1 MVKSKK
7 KLFLFVILLFILF
20 FTIRLIYSYSIN
32 FSNYISEKKIL
43 KYLSKEY
50 KDDNFKDIVLLN
62 NVVDANSRKIW
73 WFCNI

>member
-7 KLFLFVILLFILF
+7 KLFLFVVLLFILF

-62 NVVDANSRKIW
+62 SVVDANSRKI
-73 WFCNI
+73 

>member
-7 KLFLFVILLFILF
+7 KLFLFVVLLFILF

-62 NVVDANSRKIW
+62 NVVDANSRKI
-73 WFCNI
+73 

>member
-73 WFCNI
+73 WFSNI

>member
-7 KLFLFVILLFILF
+7 KLFLFVVLLFILF

>member
-62 NVVDANSRKIW
+62 NVVDANSRKI
-73 WFCNI
+73 

>member
-7 KLFLFVILLFILF
+7 KLFLFVVLLFILF

-50 KDDNFKDIVLLN
+50 KDYNFKDIVLLN
-62 NVVDANSRKIW
+62 NVVDANSRKI
-73 WFCNI
+73 

>member
-7 KLFLFVILLFILF
+7 KLFLFVVLLFILF

-50 KDDNFKDIVLLN
+50 KDGNFKDIVLLN
-62 NVVDANSRKIW
+62 NVVDANSRKI
-73 WFCNI
+73 

>member
-7 KLFLFVILLFILF
+7 KLFLFVVLLFILF
-20 FTIRLIYSYSIN
+20 FTIRLIYSYIIN

-62 NVVDANSRKIW
+62 NVVDANSRKI
-73 WFCNI
+73 

>member
-7 KLFLFVILLFILF
+7 KLFLFVVLLFSLF

-62 NVVDANSRKIW
+62 NVVDANSRKI
-73 WFCNI
+73 

>member
-1 MVKSKK
+1 MVKLKK

>member
-1 MVKSKK
+1 MVKLKK

-62 NVVDANSRKIW
+62 NVVDANSRKI
-73 WFCNI
+73 

>member
-7 KLFLFVILLFILF
+7 KLFLFVVLLFILF

-32 FSNYISEKKIL
+32 FSNYIPEKKIL

-62 NVVDANSRKIW
+62 NVVDANSRKI
-73 WFCNI
+73 

>member
-1 MVKSKK
+1 MVKLKK

-20 FTIRLIYSYSIN
+20 FTIRLVYSYSIN

-62 NVVDANSRKIW
+62 NVVDANSRKI
-73 WFCNI
+73 